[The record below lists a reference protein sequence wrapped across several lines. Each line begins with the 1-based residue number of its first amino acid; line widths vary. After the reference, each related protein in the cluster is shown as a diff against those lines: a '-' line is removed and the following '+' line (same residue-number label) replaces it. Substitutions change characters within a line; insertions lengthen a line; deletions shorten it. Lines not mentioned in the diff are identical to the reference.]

1 VSQDVFQKLFD
12 QFPKSKFVAQKR
24 ALERRK
30 VFIAHLEKLEAFLQ
44 EKDRKQK
51 KLTKQRLKNETMV
64 RVLKVS
70 HENIYKM
77 TGERIPIMAPISKK
91 PDTEE
96 NDTASSRSGSGS
108 SSSGEGGDAS
118 ELSDDN

>member
-1 VSQDVFQKLFD
+1 MCVSQDVFQKLFD

-77 TGERIPIMAPISKK
+77 TGERIPISKK